1 MAPSAETDVHPELA
15 LLTSQLARARRRRGD
30 LPQHRLASML
40 GVSANSITEWE
51 SGQESLTVRHLVL
64 WARVLR
70 LRLVIV
76 DAFDAQVRY
85 PLSRDPGEGWDSY
98 ELRRL
103 TGTLRDVR
111 RGSVRLTQLDV
122 ARKAGVSRSSILNW
136 ETLATHPRALGLI
149 RWAMA
154 LDCRL
159 RLAHLTTVQLN
170 EFD

>member
-1 MAPSAETDVHPELA
+1 MLCVDEVRVSQEWTA
-15 LLTSQLARARRRRGD
+15 LIDRLKQARYERGGLSQR
-30 LPQHRLASML
+30 RLASML

-51 SGQESLTVRHLVL
+51 SGQESVTVRHLVL
-64 WARVLR
+64 WARVLS

-76 DAFDAQVRY
+76 DAFNAQVRY
-85 PLSRDPGEGWDSY
+85 PLSRDLGEAWDSY

-111 RGSVRLTQLDV
+111 VGGVRWTQREV
-122 ARKAGVSRSSILNW
+122 ARKAGVSRSSIRHW
-136 ETLATHPRALGLI
+136 EVLTTPPRTIGLI

-159 RLAHLTTVQLN
+159 DLRPL
-170 EFD
+170 